1 MYGNHQIFA
10 RPKDMFFSKRD
21 IFKYKE
27 YTQKFRLEIIPD
39 EKLLDLIKRK
49 RLHLRIELIKLFSV

>member
-27 YTQKFRLEIIPD
+27 YTQKFRLEIISD
-39 EKLLDLIKRK
+39 EKVIRPYKKEEIAFGNSAD
-49 RLHLRIELIKLFSV
+49 